1 MPYNR
6 ETDRHV
12 YEAVYAASVKNM
24 GRNTP
29 QNNMGGKVGV

>member
-6 ETDRHV
+6 ET
-12 YEAVYAASVKNM
+12 YEAVYTASVKNM
-24 GRNTP
+24 VRNAP